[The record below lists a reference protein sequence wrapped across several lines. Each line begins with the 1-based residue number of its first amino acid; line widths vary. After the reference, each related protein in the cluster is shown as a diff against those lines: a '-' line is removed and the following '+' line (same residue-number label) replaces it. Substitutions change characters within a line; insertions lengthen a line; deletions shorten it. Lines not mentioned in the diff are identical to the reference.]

1 MSGTELH
8 LYPRLTEWV
17 PVETTGSTNF
27 FAAKVRSEGK
37 KQTADRKPD
46 VAMCAWGHQI
56 PQLFASGLLNSR
68 VIVECA
74 SQTSRDGRSAC
85 A

>member
-27 FAAKVRSEGK
+27 FAAKVRFEDK
-37 KQTADRKPD
+37 KPTADRKPE
-46 VAMCAWGHQI
+46 VPMRAWGHQI
-56 PQLFASGLLNSR
+56 PQLLPSGLLNSR
-68 VIVECA
+68 VIVECV

>member
-1 MSGTELH
+1 MGFRSK
-8 LYPRLTEWV
+8 PQ
-17 PVETTGSTNF
+17 ETRNF
-27 FAAKVRSEGK
+27 FAEKVRFEGK

-56 PQLFASGLLNSR
+56 PQLLPSGLLNSW
-68 VIVECA
+68 VIVECV